1 MSTRTL
7 KKRTRKL
14 RREPIPR
21 PGIEGGKRDLNRKQR
36 VDSLLAAA
44 LPLFLERGIE
54 GVTIDDIVGAAG
66 TAKGSYYRYFDD
78 KAALVRALFETA
90 EESVRAAFAKCE
102 ATLAAAKKTEELAPA
117 YFVLAMELAAV
128 VTEGPEIVRLYLQE
142 ARGPAVAARAPVVLL
157 AKLIFDASV
166 RLTQVAHARG
176 LLRPMDPRVSAAAVV
191 GAAERLLFGA
201 LSGEPLGEPEAVI
214 QSLVT
219 LVLEGLRAQR

>member
-7 KKRTRKL
+7 KKRTRKP
-14 RREPIPR
+14 RPPPVPR
-21 PGIEGGKRDLNRKQR
+21 PGIEGGRRDLNRKQR
-36 VDSLLAAA
+36 KDSLLTAA
-44 LPLFLERGIE
+44 LPLFLARGIE

-78 KAALVRALFETA
+78 KAALVRALFQPA
-90 EESVRAAFAKCE
+90 EERVRAAFAGCE
-102 ATLAAAKKTEELAPA
+102 GTLAGAKKTEELAPA
-117 YFVLAMELAAV
+117 YFVLAVQLAGIV
-128 VTEGPEIVRLYLQE
+128 SDTPEIVRLYLQE

-219 LVLEGLRAQR
+219 LVLEGLRSKS